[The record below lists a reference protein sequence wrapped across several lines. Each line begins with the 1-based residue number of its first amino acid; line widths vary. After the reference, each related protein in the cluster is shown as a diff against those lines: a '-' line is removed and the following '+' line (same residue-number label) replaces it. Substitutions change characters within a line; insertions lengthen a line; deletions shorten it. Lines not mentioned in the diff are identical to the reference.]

1 MKLRPIRIARDS
13 RGSSA
18 VEFALA
24 VPVLVSMIWGVFQI
38 ALVLEANAGMQNAL
52 GQAARYST
60 IYRVDTSDHRPTDTE
75 IGNYITNNKFGLSRG
90 TWGTPS
96 IETDATAGT
105 KTITVTY
112 TQPLDFLLFQG
123 PSVTLTKSKV
133 VYMSV

>member
-1 MKLRPIRIARDS
+1 MIRRLAYLRNDA

-52 GQAARYST
+52 GQAARYAT
-60 IYRVDTSDHRPTDTE
+60 IYRTDTTDHRPTDAE
-75 IGNYITNNKFGLSRG
+75 IGNYITNNKFGLARG
-90 TWGTPS
+90 SWDTPL
-96 IETDATAGT
+96 IQTDATAGT
-105 KTITVTY
+105 KTISVTY
-112 TQPLDFLLFQG
+112 RQPLDFLVFQG
-123 PSVTLTKSKV
+123 PNVVLTKTKV